1 MNDNE
6 LSRPESNVKSYTV
19 TENVISFGEKE

>member
-6 LSRPESNVKSYTV
+6 LSQPESNFKSYTV
-19 TENVISFGEKE
+19 TENVISFGDKE